1 MPGSPA
7 TNTILPATIPP
18 PNTLFNSAS
27 LVTIRFSSALTTAE
41 SDIVRVS
48 FFSVLKFL
56 HSASASLLSLVITSS
71 TKVFHWS
78 QEGHLPDHFA
88 LSYPQLLQKKAVL
101 ILLILFIR

>member
-7 TNTILPATIPP
+7 TNTILPVTIPP
-18 PNTLFNSAS
+18 PKTLFSSTS
-27 LVTIRFSSALTTAE
+27 LVTIRFSSALTTSV
-41 SDIVRVS
+41 SDIVRIS

-56 HSASASLLSLVITSS
+56 HSASASLLSLVMTSS
-71 TKVFHWS
+71 TSVFHCS

-101 ILLILFIR
+101 ILLMRRR